1 MHLQIRSDP
10 SASPPDVEKFLRRLK
25 DAGVNLAGV
34 GGGNVEGGGLIAIAP
49 DHKDEAKAIKALQE
63 DPAYTFTVVDS
74 EKDPRLTLCWLKN
87 EPGELHKCIA
97 EVTKENRKSGRVIRD
112 LLIGVP
118 TEKGI
123 PVQVYSD

>member
-34 GGGNVEGGGLIAIAP
+34 GGGNVEGGGLIAIAV
-49 DHKDEAKAIKALQE
+49 DHKDEAKAVQALE
-63 DPAYTFTVVDS
+63 KDPKYAFTVIDS
-74 EKDPRLTLCWLKN
+74 EKDPRLTLCWLENK
-87 EPGELHKCIA
+87 PGALHKCVA
-97 EVTKENRKSGRVIRD
+97 DVATENKKSGRVIRD

-118 TEKGI
+118 TEKGL